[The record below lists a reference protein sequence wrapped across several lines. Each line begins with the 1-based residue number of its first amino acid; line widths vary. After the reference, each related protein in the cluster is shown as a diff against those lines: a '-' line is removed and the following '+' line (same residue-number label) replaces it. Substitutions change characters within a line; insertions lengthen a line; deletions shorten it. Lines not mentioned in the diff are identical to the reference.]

1 MDPGSNRKFA
11 VKSSRDFAP
20 PPSMT
25 ASKPVSKPGCGCV
38 LRGHQMLKA
47 REQELVG
54 GAEKNKIHFILSG
67 FAHLFVLTGDLRE
80 RELVCL

>member
-25 ASKPVSKPGCGCV
+25 ASKPVSKPG
-38 LRGHQMLKA
+38 LRQRGHQMLKA